1 MKETINKLTEKQI
14 AFITLGLTALAL
26 VIGIAL
32 PEIRAALGL
41 ETERGDYYGE
51 RSQRRDKEDAL
62 AKANTATTLPD
73 IPKPPSPP
81 GTEEKLARVEIKKDY
96 ANSGAQSGEFIVFSG
111 VTFKNTGFLTG
122 KVIIQKGAT
131 FKNTGAIHGEVI
143 NKGGTFENTGYLD
156 GPLTVE

>member
-14 AFITLGLTALAL
+14 ALLTLGLTVLAL

-41 ETERGDYYGE
+41 EGGNGQSRTAQNVGAE
-51 RSQRRDKEDAL
+51 KEEAL
-62 AKANTATTLPD
+62 INANTATLSD
-73 IPKPPSPP
+73 IPKPPTPP
-81 GTEEKLARVEIKKDY
+81 GAEEKLALVEIKKDFS
-96 ANSGAQSGEFIVFSG
+96 NSGMQTGEFVIFEG
-111 VTFKNTGFLTG
+111 VTFENTGYLKG
-122 KVIIQKGAT
+122 KVIIQKGGT
-131 FKNTGAIHGEVI
+131 FKNTGAIEGEVI

>member
-14 AFITLGLTALAL
+14 AFLTLGLTALAL

-41 ETERGDYYGE
+41 DAEREGYRSE
-51 RSQRRDKEDAL
+51 RSHRRDKDDAFP
-62 AKANTATTLPD
+62 KANTATLSD
-73 IPKPPSPP
+73 IPTPPVPAGADKS
-81 GTEEKLARVEIKKDY
+81 LARMEIKKDY
-96 ANSGAQSGEFIVFSG
+96 SNSGAQSGEFIVFSG
-111 VTFKNTGFLTG
+111 ITFKNTGFLKG

-131 FKNTGAIHGEVI
+131 FKNTGAIEGEVI

>member
-32 PEIRAALGL
+32 PEIRTALGL

-51 RSQRRDKEDAL
+51 RSQRRDKDDASV
-62 AKANTATTLPD
+62 KANNATLSD
-73 IPKPPSPP
+73 IPKPPSLP

-96 ANSGAQSGEFIVFSG
+96 SNTGAQSGEFIVFSG
-111 VTFKNTGFLTG
+111 VTFKNTGFLKG
-122 KVIIQKGAT
+122 KVIIQKGVT
-131 FKNTGAIHGEVI
+131 FKNTGAIEGEVL
-143 NKGGTFENTGYLD
+143 NKGGTFENTEYLD